1 MAASDDTELPL
12 WGPLVLAYGASALRG
27 PLEVVLR
34 LDRRMGRL
42 VSEVSEPALGQIR
55 LAWWREEILRER
67 PEGSPA
73 PPDPLLVD
81 ILEHWPGDR
90 QPLVELINGWEQ
102 LLAERPWGNEIGK
115 GFARGRA
122 ACFAG
127 LAGRVENGPAVRD
140 AAAHGLAWGW
150 ADFALAGGSVLNP
163 IVSLPRLPR
172 SLRALAIIGGLSRR
186 ALTRGG
192 APLFGDR
199 MSPLVAMR
207 LGIFGT

>member
-1 MAASDDTELPL
+1 MRA
-12 WGPLVLAYGASALRG
+12 

-34 LDRRMGRL
+34 LDRRIGRL

-67 PEGSPA
+67 PEGSVA
-73 PPDPLLVD
+73 PPDPLLVE

-90 QPLVELINGWEQ
+90 LPLVELINGWEQ
-102 LLAERPWGNEIGK
+102 LLTERPWANEVGE

-122 ACFAG
+122 ACFAA
-127 LAGRVENGPAVRD
+127 LAARADKDAAVRD

-150 ADFALAGGSVLNP
+150 ADFAHAGGSVSNP
-163 IVSLPRLPR
+163 IASLPRLPR
-172 SLRALAIIGGLSRR
+172 SLRALAIVGGLSQR
-186 ALTRGG
+186 ALARGG